1 MSISTITRK
10 RHGRASV
17 RHIEEAI
24 HHSDDGSG
32 GERSCGSGGGTVG
45 GGGVG
50 QKLKKVEGKL
60 YLGWDY

>member
-1 MSISTITRK
+1 MMGVE
-10 RHGRASV
+10 GREV
-17 RHIEEAI
+17 VVVV
-24 HHSDDGSG
+24 G
-32 GERSCGSGGGTVG
+32 GRWG